1 LRVAI
6 DFKSQRPLPEAASCF
21 TLDNDD
27 MMFIMSQQ
35 DSSLKRGSI
44 VGAHAAPVPTIHL
57 DHFDTREVASI
68 VGVDFGKLQNW
79 LTRGLIQLN
88 TELNPGRG
96 QSREYT
102 AYEVAR
108 IRLMKKLADAG
119 VPLSTA
125 FKITGALKRRW
136 EETPGGHESYGS
148 EPHLKSLLLVLSA
161 AEWPV
166 GYKASMVRT
175 DDYVALWLV
184 DERHN
189 TDKPRG
195 LRATLAEL
203 RDATVVV
210 INMGA
215 FLQETLSRLAQ
226 LLEARRKP

>member
-1 LRVAI
+1 
-6 DFKSQRPLPEAASCF
+6 
-21 TLDNDD
+21 

-35 DSSLKRGSI
+35 DSSLKCGSI
-44 VGAHAAPVPTIHL
+44 VGVDAVPVPAIHL
-57 DHFDTREVASI
+57 ERFDTREVASV

-136 EETPGGHESYGS
+136 EEIPGGHESYGS

-195 LRATLAEL
+195 LRATLAAL
-203 RDATVVV
+203 GDATVVV

-215 FLQETLSRLAQ
+215 FLQETLFRLAQ
-226 LLEARRKP
+226 LLEVRRRP